1 MQNHCCPAPSAIV
14 EHSKIHDRYR
24 QPGESISDYVVVIRG
39 IAQICNFG
47 EEFDKN
53 LRDRL
58 ITGVQ
63 DVRIKRS
70 LMAQGD
76 KLDFKNS
83 LKIAQAMELADKHA
97 REILAPGTATSKP
110 VHQVKVDSKS

>member
-1 MQNHCCPAPSAIV
+1 MQNHCRPAPSTIV
-14 EHSKIHDRYR
+14 ERSNFRDRYR
-24 QPGESISDYVVVIRG
+24 QPGELISHYVAVIRG
-39 IAQICNFG
+39 IAQKCNFG

-70 LMAQGD
+70 LMAQDD
-76 KLDFKNS
+76 KLDFKKA
-83 LKIAQAMELADKHA
+83 LEIALA
-97 REILAPGTATSKP
+97 
-110 VHQVKVDSKS
+110 VFFC

>member
-1 MQNHCCPAPSAIV
+1 MQNHCCPAPSAIIV
-14 EHSKIHDRYR
+14 ERSKFHDRYR
-24 QPGESISDYVVVIRG
+24 QPGESISDYVAVIRG
-39 IAQICNFG
+39 IAQKCNFE

-76 KLDFKNS
+76 KLLDFKKA
-83 LKIAQAMELADKHA
+83 LEIAQAN
-97 REILAPGTATSKP
+97 
-110 VHQVKVDSKS
+110 